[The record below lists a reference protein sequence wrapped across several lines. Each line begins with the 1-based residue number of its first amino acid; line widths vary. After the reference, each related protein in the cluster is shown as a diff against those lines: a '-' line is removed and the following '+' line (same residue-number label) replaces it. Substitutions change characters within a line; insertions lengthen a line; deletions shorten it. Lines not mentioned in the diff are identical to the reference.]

1 MHQETES
8 EWSDPITNLDRA
20 GTRLKLRLS
29 YPDLRPHYRVRN
41 TGCINV
47 RVFIEQEGKN
57 YNCAL
62 F

>member
-8 EWSDPITNLDRA
+8 EWSYPITNLDRA

-29 YPDLRPHYRVRN
+29 YSDLRPHYRVRN

-47 RVFIEQEGKN
+47 RAFIEQEGKN
-57 YNCAL
+57 YNCVL